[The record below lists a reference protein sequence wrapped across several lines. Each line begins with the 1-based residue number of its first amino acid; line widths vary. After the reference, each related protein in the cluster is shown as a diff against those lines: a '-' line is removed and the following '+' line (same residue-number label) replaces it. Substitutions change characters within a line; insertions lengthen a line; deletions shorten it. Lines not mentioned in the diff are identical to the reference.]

1 LAGYRQACEV
11 ESREGVMP
19 TAKGH
24 GKYIET
30 PEKLWGL
37 FQEFMTWVENNPYI
51 KQDWV
56 GAGAFPVERI
66 QQRPLTFVG
75 FEKWL
80 ALNNVVSDLS
90 SYERNEN
97 DSYADYLPILTRIRK
112 ICNGDI
118 VEGSAA
124 NVFNASIAARVA
136 GLVDKREVEQK
147 EPRVFNIK

>member
-1 LAGYRQACEV
+1 
-11 ESREGVMP
+11 MP
-19 TAKGH
+19 TKKGH
-24 GKYIET
+24 TKYIET
-30 PEKLWGL
+30 PDKLWEL
-37 FQEFMTWVENNPYI
+37 FCEFMQWVENNPYI

-56 GAGAFPVERI
+56 GKNAKQVERI
-66 QQRPLTFVG
+66 QQRPITFVG

-90 SYERNEN
+90 SYERNDGN
-97 DSYADYLPILTRIRK
+97 SYEDYLPILTRIRK

-147 EPRVFNIK
+147 EPRIFKLD